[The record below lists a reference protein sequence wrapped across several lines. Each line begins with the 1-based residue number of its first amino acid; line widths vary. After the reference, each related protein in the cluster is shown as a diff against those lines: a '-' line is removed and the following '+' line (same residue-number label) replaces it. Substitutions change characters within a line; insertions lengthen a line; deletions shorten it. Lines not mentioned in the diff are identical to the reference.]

1 MTYQPVSADDWIAAQ
16 PKHVQDAG
24 EARAKQLIAEHTL
37 RQVRE
42 AVSRTQ
48 VEVAAAAG
56 TTQDRVSKLERS
68 DDLMVSTLEKHIKA
82 LGGCLRLMV
91 EFPDRPPVAVNL
103 KGGKPV
109 ARSTRTAV

>member
-1 MTYQPVSADDWIAAQ
+1 MTYRTVSLDEMLAREPKPVRDAA
-16 PKHVQDAG
+16 

-82 LGGCLRLMV
+82 LGGRLHLVV

-109 ARSTRTAV
+109 ARSTRAV